1 VAIAAAHGRVPDQG
15 VLALD
20 EWYVRLL
27 LVQRRPLDVL
37 VRQEA
42 RLVRRA
48 QHPRPHPVRDHHLVL
63 LLGDPLQEEI
73 VQVSDHQNNQPGV
86 QEAGLNRTTQGPGL
100 T

>member
-1 VAIAAAHGRVPDQG
+1 MQV
-15 VLALD
+15 
-20 EWYVRLL
+20 
-27 LVQRRPLDVL
+27 VL
-37 VRQEA
+37 VVVVLHVLHVLVAQEA

-48 QHPRPHPVRDHHLVL
+48 QHPRPHTVRDHHLVL